1 MLTWCFSRKEVLQ
14 VQPVSEML
22 AGGCGVEQDG
32 VAELWEA
39 AWILVWDL
47 FSFFFFFPLLAVSAH
62 LHSPDSGQA
71 ISSEGLG
78 RNDAL
83 F

>member
-1 MLTWCFSRKEVLQ
+1 M
-14 VQPVSEML
+14 QPVSEML
-22 AGGCGVEQDG
+22 MGGRCVEQDG

-47 FSFFFFFPLLAVSAH
+47 FSMGFFLAVSAH
-62 LHSPDSGQA
+62 LHSADSGQA
-71 ISSEGLG
+71 ISSTGSG
-78 RNDAL
+78 KNDAL